1 MSEVLD
7 NERLGLLATTLLA
20 DAAFV
25 FAEPSKS
32 FTPQKAPLSVARIA
46 LICSRSLELLVV
58 AEAELAKAL
67 AANLLGVEEDSAE
80 AETSA
85 GAALGEWANMLAGS
99 LAVEHMVDRGPARIG
114 IPAISTAS
122 VAAAGVAMGK
132 AVRRANLVTETGQH
146 MVIALRPLESA

>member
-7 NERLGLLATTLLA
+7 NERLALLATGLLA

-25 FAEPSKS
+25 FAEPSTA
-32 FTPQKAPLSVARIA
+32 FTPQKAPLATARIA
-46 LICSRSLELLVV
+46 LICPRPLELLVI
-58 AEAELAKAL
+58 AEGELAKAL
-67 AANLLGVEEDSAE
+67 AANLLGIEEDSEE

-99 LAVEHMVDRGPARIG
+99 LAAEHMVDSGPARIG
-114 IPAISTAS
+114 IPSITTAS
-122 VAAAGVAMGK
+122 VAVAGVALGK

-146 MVIALRPLESA
+146 MVVALRPLEAA